1 MSTKYRNS
9 EDVPT
14 EVLVK
19 RLHELSDAIVQR
31 MRGNKH
37 PFESE
42 FTCRIPCELDRD
54 PDMVLCTAATRLN
67 SQADEITRLKERVE
81 ELKRENEAKDTII
94 KAVAHIGID
103 WGYGSYELESKF
115 IDQARALYEK
125 NEKRQ
130 DPSLQPTLESRL

>member
-1 MSTKYRNS
+1 MSDLELIIKRDSFNNKY
-9 EDVPT
+9 
-14 EVLVK
+14 LVNYATDENGE
-19 RLHELSDAIVQR
+19 RWV
-31 MRGNKH
+31 NKKLVDQYNQ
-37 PFESE
+37 ENE
-42 FTCRIPCELDRD
+42 
-54 PDMVLCTAATRLN
+54 
-67 SQADEITRLKERVE
+67 DEITRLKERVE
-81 ELKRENEAKDTII
+81 ELKRENEAKDAII

>member
-1 MSTKYRNS
+1 MSYTCSDNPQLEES
-9 EDVPT
+9 EA
-14 EVLVK
+14 E
-19 RLHELSDAIVQR
+19 RDAREISKLMKQDKHQLATMVHVQR
-31 MRGNKH
+31 
-37 PFESE
+37 FE
-42 FTCRIPCELDRD
+42 
-54 PDMVLCTAATRLN
+54 LN
-67 SQADEITRLKERVE
+67 LTHDEITRLKERLE
-81 ELKRENEAKDTII
+81 ELKRENEAKDAII